1 MSEEN
6 KNLEYKRHSLAHLL
20 AAAVLADYPHAKVTL
35 GPAIENGFY
44 YDFDFSGGTAP
55 GDADLKTIQK
65 NMRKMLGQWTEFTHR
80 EVSADEAKEIFSD
93 NPFKLELIEEIAAK
107 DEPITLYTAGAGT
120 KAEFT
125 DLCRG
130 GHAENPA
137 ADIPADSFKL
147 DKIAGA
153 YWRGDE
159 KNQMLTRI
167 YGLAFDTKEDL
178 ETYGKQLEEAAL
190 RDHRKLG
197 KELDLFTF
205 SDLVGSGLPLYTP
218 KGQLMREA
226 IKDLLWDLSKKR
238 GFEKV
243 EIPHITK
250 IDLYETSGHAAKFKD
265 EFFYVHGA
273 QSGDDFVMKPMN
285 CPHHTQIFASQ
296 PRSYRDLPIR
306 MAEVT
311 HMYRDEKPGQL
322 MGLGRV
328 RSIAIDD
335 AHIFCRRDQIKD
347 EAVAIAEIIREF
359 YECFN
364 LWNKGETFWVSLSV
378 RDPQTPEKYLGEEQG
393 WNDAEAYLQEVSDDL
408 GLDAKR
414 MEGEAAFYGPKLDF
428 MFTDALGRERQ
439 LATIQ
444 IDFVMPERFELE
456 YTDSD
461 GSKQRPVMIHRAVAG
476 SLERFMAIMI
486 EHYAGAFPLWLS
498 PEQVRVIPV
507 SDTHLPYAESVYA
520 ALKDADIRVSL
531 EDGKDSMGKKIRAA
545 KQAKLP
551 YFIVIGDKE
560 VADDTVT
567 IEGRGENN
575 SEVLTVETL
584 VEKLQTE
591 IDTKAS

>member
-1 MSEEN
+1 MN
-6 KNLEYKRHSLAHLL
+6 QNLEHKRHTLAHLL
-20 AAAVLADYPHAKVTL
+20 AAAVLEKYPHAKLTL
-35 GPAIENGFY
+35 GPAIDNGFY
-44 YDFDFSGGTAP
+44 YDIDFSAGEAP
-55 GDADLKTIQK
+55 GDSDLKQLQK
-65 NMRKMLGQWTEFTHR
+65 SMKKLINKWTAFTHE
-80 EVSADEAKEIFSD
+80 EVSADKAREIFAG
-93 NPFKLELIEEIAAK
+93 NQFKLELIDEIEAK
-107 DEPITLYTAGAGT
+107 DEPITLYTCGD
-120 KAEFT
+120 FT

-130 GHAENPA
+130 GHVENPKEEIA
-137 ADIPADSFKL
+137 MDAFKL

-159 KNQMLTRI
+159 KNPMLTRI
-167 YGLAFDTKEDL
+167 YGIAFDTKEEL
-178 ETYGKQLEEAAL
+178 EAYEKQQEEAKA

-205 SDLVGSGLPLYTP
+205 SDLVGPGLPLYTP

-226 IKDLLWDLSKKR
+226 IKDLLWSLSKKH
-238 GFEKV
+238 GYQKV

-273 QSGDDFVMKPMN
+273 QSNDDFVMKPMN
-285 CPHHTQIFASQ
+285 CPHHTQIFASN

-328 RSIAIDD
+328 RAIAIDD
-335 AHIFCRRDQIKD
+335 AHVFCRRDQIKT
-347 EAVAIAEIIREF
+347 EAITIAEIIREF
-359 YECFN
+359 YSKFD
-364 LWNKGETFWVSLSV
+364 LWKKGETFWVSLSV
-378 RDPQTPEKYLGEEQG
+378 RDPQTPDDYLGDEAG
-393 WNDAEAYLQEVSDDL
+393 WSDAEACLQEVSDDL

-444 IDFVMPERFELE
+444 IDFVMPHRFGLE
-456 YTDSD
+456 YTNKD
-461 GSKQRPVMIHRAVAG
+461 GEKEEPVMIHRAVAG

-498 PEQVRVIPV
+498 PDQLRIIPV
-507 SDTHLPYAESVYA
+507 ADSHLGYAKRVLEKLQA
-520 ALKDADIRVSL
+520 ADFRVELDDS
-531 EDGKDSMGKKIRAA
+531 KDSMGKKIRNA

-551 YFIVIGDKE
+551 YFIVVGDKE
-560 VADDTVT
+560 VADNTITLESRDT
-567 IEGRGENN
+567 GE
-575 SEVLTVETL
+575 SETMSLDTLLAKLTAELDV
-584 VEKLQTE
+584 
-591 IDTKAS
+591 